1 MYAGFS
7 KGVSPESPSH
17 SCFLIRKIMGETREP
32 IRENHFQIILYRDLT
47 MLRYTMMFDD
57 IIMFHKCH
65 HNKNTPAFWGKR
77 SPSWQ
82 QLVYNFGQPT
92 GVLAQTQGAVK
103 KLLLRLEVSEECEPL
118 QSHALMI
125 RFMKKQKNNLVPGV
139 NVVNQVSCWSIWFCY
154 LLFYDQ

>member
-1 MYAGFS
+1 MS
-7 KGVSPESPSH
+7 S
-17 SCFLIRKIMGETREP
+17 
-32 IRENHFQIILYRDLT
+32 QQ
-47 MLRYTMMFDD
+47 
-57 IIMFHKCH
+57 
-65 HNKNTPAFWGKR
+65 KNTPAFWGKR

-125 RFMKKQKNNLVPGV
+125 RFMKKQKKQLSSRSKRKPGFLLEYLV
-139 NVVNQVSCWSIWFCY
+139 
-154 LLFYDQ
+154 LLFVIL